1 MGNEMGNNT
10 SGLQVEDNITQEKS
24 QQEVAAADD
33 VKGQNYVA
41 PVAQDKD
48 SQGKE
53 TEFASADIGREDHSV
68 DEQKSYDKELKED
81 NMKTEGEKPLQEA
94 GRTDDV
100 KGQNHEVVA
109 SEDANNNEKETGLA
123 PSNLEVAEP
132 HDDKQ
137 NQDEKGEDSNMIPE
151 TKEQSLQEAATNEAK
166 GQDHLVP
173 AAAEVM
179 KFHENETE
187 LNSTEPDSMTS
198 PHVDNQKQDEKE
210 DNSTNL
216 EADEK
221 SLQEAASEN
230 EVKHEADLVLAP
242 GEENNH
248 ETETGL
254 VSIEDKK
261 EEDSKIK
268 DEANSKSS
276 NEAVNMTDDVERQ
289 DHLVQPIENET
300 GLVSTD
306 PEGTADSHVDSPK
319 QDEKGEDKEND
330 ETRERTP
337 TIESHAD
344 DIEVKNLIIPASES
358 EGSNKVEAEAELAS
372 SDAVVAGLEHTLDN
386 QTLEGREQGETE
398 LHPPAESTKVEA
410 KPSQEISE
418 GREMQAASQTKNL
431 EDHEMHRESN
441 SEQNL
446 SETVDHFEDQNSMM
460 TENEGAR
467 NSISDAVSST
477 SHDLVPH
484 QEPSVLEPEQSKL
497 AETETEQHGE
507 VCNEP
512 QKSEHMVIS
521 SLTSP
526 DQQNG
531 FISDSGVST
540 EMVESAFVDSSPKV
554 EKGMDDILVEK
565 KATKELSNE
574 ERFELEDGNNINDDS
589 ATAMTDLPNEFGAKC
604 NGELPSEMNSIR
616 NDSPESH
623 VEAILSDE
631 AQIFQQEV
639 SKTNGNFLV
648 PGQNAILA
656 REEAENGDMN
666 KSHCKTQSVE
676 SVEQS
681 NGKESEEGSKP
692 DEPKASLPQ
701 FMMNSYE
708 SKEKRCLLDTNCDS
722 NSKGC
727 QFEEAKI
734 VENGHHVDVPINN
747 KNEATKEQQKDSSGN
762 EVHLVTH
769 TAMVPTGTFLTH
781 KEFKEEESEEK
792 KIIEEIVE
800 KDEGSVANGNT
811 TLRREKP
818 AIANGDH
825 YQQETVGRLSNESSP
840 DNISIH
846 AEMRKSPSFNLDLR
860 IDARPEESDQT
871 PLLYQDKTTIDD
883 SFSSQADHVA
893 LGKVTES
900 KTEYKENSFHYEEA
914 MQVEEKVVTLER
926 SDSEKSKTP
935 FLGFLKEEEEEAQLL
950 VTPKNQDNPSAT
962 NKAAIKVSIKEVASA
977 SQKGKEKRKPKVSL
991 FGTCMCCATVI
1002 N

>member
-33 VKGQNYVA
+33 VKGQNNLV
-41 PVAQDKD
+41 PLAQDKD

-53 TEFASADIGREDHSV
+53 TEFASADVGREDHNV
-68 DEQKSYDKELKED
+68 DEQKSYDKEFKED

-100 KGQNHEVVA
+100 EGQNHEVVA
-109 SEDANNNEKETGLA
+109 SEDAN
-123 PSNLEVAEP
+123 SNLEVAEP
-132 HDDKQ
+132 NDDKQ
-137 NQDEKGEDSNMIPE
+137 SQDEKGEDSNRIPE
-151 TKEQSLQEAATNEAK
+151 TNKQSLQEAVTNEAK

-173 AAAEVM
+173 MAAEVT
-179 KFHENETE
+179 KFHDNETE

-198 PHVDNQKQDEKE
+198 PCVDNQKQDEKE

-216 EADEK
+216 EAGEK

-230 EVKHEADLVLAP
+230 EVKHQADLVLAP

-254 VSIEDKK
+254 VSNEDKK

-276 NEAVNMTDDVERQ
+276 NEAVNMTNDVERQ
-289 DHLVQPIENET
+289 DHLVPPIENET

-306 PEGTADSHVDSPK
+306 PEGTADSHIDSPK
-319 QDEKGEDKEND
+319 HDEKGEDKEND
-330 ETRERTP
+330 ETHERTP

-344 DIEVKNLIIPASES
+344 DIGVKNSIIPASEG
-358 EGSNKVEAEAELAS
+358 EDSNNFGEEAELAS
-372 SDAVVAGLEHTLDN
+372 SDPVVSGLEHTLDN
-386 QTLEGREQGETE
+386 QTLEGQEQGETE

-418 GREMQAASQTKNL
+418 GREMQTASQTKNL
-431 EDHEMHRESN
+431 EDHEMHQESN

-446 SETVDHFEDQNSMM
+446 SETVHHFENQNPMM
-460 TENEGAR
+460 TEDEGAR

-477 SHDLVPH
+477 SHDLAPH

-497 AETETEQHGE
+497 AETGTEQQGE
-507 VCNEP
+507 ACNEP
-512 QKSEHMVIS
+512 QKSEHMVIP

-526 DQQNG
+526 DKENG
-531 FISDSGVST
+531 VISDCVEST
-540 EMVESAFVDSSPKV
+540 EMVESAFVDSSPQV
-554 EKGMDDILVEK
+554 EKGMGDILVEE

-574 ERFELEDGNNINDDS
+574 ERIELEDGNNINDI
-589 ATAMTDLPNEFGAKC
+589 ATTRTDLPNGFGAKC
-604 NGELPSEMNSIR
+604 NGELPSEINSIR
-616 NDSPESH
+616 NDSPESQ
-623 VEAILSDE
+623 VEATVSDE
-631 AQIFQQEV
+631 AQNFQQEV

-656 REEAENGDMN
+656 REEAENGDIK

-676 SVEQS
+676 SMEQS
-681 NGKESEEGSKP
+681 NGNESKEGSKP
-692 DEPKASLPQ
+692 DEPKASQPQ
-701 FMMNSYE
+701 FMMNGYE
-708 SKEKRCLLDTNCDS
+708 SEEKRCLLDTNCDS
-722 NSKGC
+722 NSKGS
-727 QFEEAKI
+727 QFDEAKI
-734 VENGHHVDVPINN
+734 VENGHHVDVSINN
-747 KNEATKEQQKDSSGN
+747 QIEPTKEQQKDSSGK
-762 EVHLVTH
+762 EVHLVTD
-769 TAMVPTGTFLTH
+769 TAMVPTGTFLKH
-781 KEFKEEESEEK
+781 QEYKEEESEEK

-800 KDEGSVANGNT
+800 KDEDSVPIGNT

-818 AIANGDH
+818 AIANVDH

-883 SFSSQADHVA
+883 SFSSQADHVT
-893 LGKVTES
+893 LGKVTVS
-900 KTEYKENSFHYEEA
+900 NTEYKENSFQYEEA

-977 SQKGKEKRKPKVSL
+977 SQKGKEKRKPRVSL